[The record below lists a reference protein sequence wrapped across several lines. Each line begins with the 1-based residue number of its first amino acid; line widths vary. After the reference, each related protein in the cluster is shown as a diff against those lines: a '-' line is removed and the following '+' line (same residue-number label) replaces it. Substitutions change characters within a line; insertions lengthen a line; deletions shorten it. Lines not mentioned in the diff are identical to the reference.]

1 MNLKR
6 DGSLNFVQ
14 NFWSV
19 PMVFRCFT
27 TNFWIGETVDPAQS
41 KVYLEVISVI
51 DWFSSYRCSK
61 FCTKCIKVAKIHHRF
76 LPVLNDYWHSLSCWV
91 VYLDL
96 GQKSDPGIKCRCNK
110 ILQGVSDKCCSSGG
124 GWSQYQTSSQ
134 IKVCTFISREAERRG
149 PRNNVQSS

>member
-27 TNFWIGETVDPAQS
+27 TNFWIGETVDPPQS
-41 KVYLEVISVI
+41 KVYLGVISVI

-96 GQKSDPGIKCRCNK
+96 GQKSDPGILGSSAAAIKYFRESPTNVAAA
-110 ILQGVSDKCCSSGG
+110 GVGG
-124 GWSQYQTSSQ
+124 VN
-134 IKVCTFISREAERRG
+134 IKL
-149 PRNNVQSS
+149 PRK